1 MKTKFVLIV
10 LSFFFVQIVFAQ
22 KGEVTGKLI
31 DVEFQDPVA
40 FANILVKGSTTGTTT
55 DFDGIYNLSLDEGT
69 YTLVFSYLGYKT
81 VEITDVVIKA
91 SEAATVNVNMET
103 LAEGL
108 DEVVVTVSVR
118 KNTETAVLGIQKKAV
133 NVLDG
138 ISAETFKKSGSSNV
152 ASAIKTV
159 PGVSVQGGKYVY
171 VRGLGDRYTK
181 SILNGVDIPGLDPD
195 RNTIQLDIFPTN
207 IIDNVLVLKSSSAEL
222 PADFTGGMVNIIT
235 KDYPTK
241 KEYSFSVSGTYNPNM
256 HFNSDYLNYEG
267 SGTDFLGFDDG
278 LREVPI
284 NRNQDIPNTFDFDP
298 RLTTITKQFSPV
310 LSAMRA
316 NSGIDY
322 STGFTMGNQYIVGK
336 EETNR
341 LGFLASVSYKNTTTY
356 YEDAENNF
364 YRRNADKSIFELETD
379 RTQIGD
385 LGKKNILVSGL
396 LGTSFKT
403 ERSKYKL
410 NLLHLQ
416 NGESSAGVFSQTLNF
431 SDFVNFAK
439 DNLEYT
445 QRSIT
450 NALLTG
456 KHTSENAEWTTE
468 WALSPT
474 LSKIQDKDVRT
485 TSFQVEDGILSIPQN
500 NQPKRIWR
508 DLEEIN
514 GVSKLDLTKKYQ
526 LSEKDAKL
534 KFGVYSAYKARD
546 FSILNFEI
554 QTSNL
559 PSSSYNGVAENIL
572 REENLWTVAN
582 NSGSHIDPDISISE
596 PANTYEAVQ
605 QNIAGYV
612 SNEFKIGPKLRTIV
626 GLRME
631 KFKSRYTGQ
640 DNKDINDPEK
650 IIFDDETIIDK
661 FDLFPTANLIYEL
674 TEKMNLRGS
683 YARTTA
689 RPSFKEASIAKI
701 FDPLSNNTFIGNIDL
716 EPTYINN
723 FDVRAEWFG
732 ENAELIAFS
741 GFYKSFKDPIELTY
755 FESSTDNFQP
765 QNLGDAD
772 VIGIEV
778 ELRKNL
784 GFVSQAL
791 NNFSFNVNTSIIKST
806 QIYSD
811 QERNLRT
818 LGLRDGQT
826 LGNDRELQGQS
837 PFLINTGLNYEGE
850 ENGVQIGL
858 FYNVQGKTLQV
869 VGNGFVPD
877 VFTLPY
883 NNLNFNLTK
892 TFGENKNQNINFKV
906 SNILGDDV
914 ESVYQSFGAT
924 DQVFSKRSPAT
935 GFSIGYSIKF

>member
-10 LSFFFVQIVFAQ
+10 LSFFLVQFVFAQ

-31 DVEFQDPVA
+31 DVEFQDTIA

-55 DFDGIYNLSLDEGT
+55 DFDGIYTLSLDEGT

-81 VEITDVVIKA
+81 VEITDVIIKA
-91 SEAATVNVNMET
+91 SEVATVNVNMET

-108 DEVVVTVSVR
+108 DEVVVSVSVR

-138 ISAETFKKSGSSNV
+138 ISAETFRKSGSSNV

-207 IIDNVLVLKSSSAEL
+207 IIDNVLVLKSSSADL

-256 HFNSDYLNYEG
+256 HFNNNYLNYEG

-284 NRNQDIPNTFDFDP
+284 NRNQDIPNTFDFDS
-298 RLTTITKQFSPV
+298 RLTTITKQFSSV

-341 LGFLASVSYKNTTTY
+341 IGFLASVSYKNTTTY

-431 SDFVNFAK
+431 SDFINFAK
-439 DNLEYT
+439 DNIEYT
-445 QRSIT
+445 QRSII

-456 KHTSENAEWTTE
+456 KHTSENTSWTTE

-514 GVSKLDLTKKYQ
+514 GVAKLDLTKKYQ
-526 LSEKDAKL
+526 LSEKDAKI
-534 KFGVYSAYKARD
+534 KFGAYGAYKTRD

-559 PSSSYNGVAENIL
+559 PTSNYNGVADNIL

-582 NSGSHIDPDISISE
+582 NSGSHIDPDISVSE

-612 SNEFKIGPKLRTIV
+612 SNEFKIGSKLRTV
-626 GLRME
+626 LGLRME
-631 KFKSRYTGQ
+631 KFESRYTGQ

-650 IIFDDETIIDK
+650 VIFDDETIIDK

-674 TEKMNLRGS
+674 TKKTNLRGS

-716 EPTYINN
+716 EPTYVNN
-723 FDVRAEWFG
+723 FDIRAEWFG
-732 ENAELIAFS
+732 ENAELIALS

-765 QNLGDAD
+765 QNLGDAN

-784 GFVSQAL
+784 GFVSEAL
-791 NNFSFNVNTSIIKST
+791 SNFSFNVNTSIIKST
-806 QIYSD
+806 QIYSE

-850 ENGVQIGL
+850 ENSLQIGL

-924 DQVFSKRSPAT
+924 DQVFSKRSPGTA
-935 GFSIGYSIKF
+935 FSIGYNIKF